1 MMFSNIFKKVAVFGA
16 STVAGVALSGAIATN
31 SAQAASMT
39 YRSEFSVTSNTF
51 NNDFITGDFDFTKT
65 ELDSGGFSYEVTGFN
80 ANVLNEEFTLSDIRK
95 KPNQFGAINQI
106 FVPESYQAILQSAIN
121 GKNSDIVN
129 SDLGEGNSTFTF
141 GFDFGDGN
149 FQADQFDFDFTSEDL
164 DNAAELASNLITSIP
179 SNVTRFSV
187 YLSLLEGGQI
197 NVTTKNVTTKAVP
210 EPTTL
215 FGIGVV
221 TVGLAATR
229 RKRAS
234 KKIKQKAA
242 A

>member
-1 MMFSNIFKKVAVFGA
+1 M
-16 STVAGVALSGAIATN
+16 
-31 SAQAASMT
+31 
-39 YRSEFSVTSNTF
+39 
-51 NNDFITGDFDFTKT
+51 
-65 ELDSGGFSYEVTGFN
+65 
-80 ANVLNEEFTLSDIRK
+80 RK
-95 KPNQFGAINQI
+95 NPEPFRAINQI
-106 FVPESYQAILQSAIN
+106 FVPESYQTILQSAIN

-141 GFDFGDGN
+141 GFDLGDDGDIDFGDFQVDGN
-149 FQADQFDFDFTSEDL
+149 SNFPADNFHFDFTSEDL

>member
-1 MMFSNIFKKVAVFGA
+1 MFSNIFKKASVFGA
-16 STVAGVALSGAIATN
+16 STVAGVALSGAIAAN
-31 SAQAASMT
+31 SAQAATMT
-39 YRSEFSVTSNTF
+39 YRSEFSVTSNSI

-80 ANVLNEEFTLSDIRK
+80 ANILNEKFTLSDMRK
-95 KPNQFGAINQI
+95 NPEPFRAINQI
-106 FVPESYQAILQSAIN
+106 FVPQSYQTILESAIN

-129 SDLGEGNSTFTF
+129 GDIGEGNLDFTF

-149 FQADQFDFDFTSEDL
+149 FQAEQFDFDFTLEDL
-164 DNAAELASNLITSIP
+164 DNAAELASNLIKSIP
-179 SNVTRFSV
+179 SNVTKFSV
-187 YLSLLEGGQI
+187 YLSLSQGGQI

-234 KKIKQKAA
+234 KKIKQKVAA
-242 A
+242 